1 MYQISDLYSK
11 SWKRDLRNFSGIV
24 GETITCRDA
33 AWLENYKE
41 TFSFYAFTL
50 VISGNIKIKYD
61 GGDIELK
68 KDSFHLYLPGSEF
81 SIIEVS
87 EDYKALCIIADES
100 CIIDLPYMEKLLV
113 MTYSPSLLKLKGHV
127 QLTDES
133 WSRMVK
139 LFSLLEDY
147 SLSTVKYRVDCIKE
161 IFSALLYDFSGILEL
176 NKTER
181 IATENLEG
189 IFFKFFQLLKENFR
203 NRHEIR
209 YYSNKLGI
217 TPEYLSRIVKK
228 LTGKTVMHFLDR
240 MLLTEASRQLIHS
253 DISIGELATYLNF
266 ATSAGLSKFF
276 KNHKGISPLKY
287 RQIHKTRHDLERIDT
302 YS

>member
-11 SWKRDLRNFSGIV
+11 SWKRDLKNFSGIV
-24 GETITCRDA
+24 AETITCKDA
-33 AWLENYKE
+33 SWLEDYIE

-50 VISGNIKIKYD
+50 VISGNIRIKYD
-61 GGDIELK
+61 GGNIDLK

-81 SIIEVS
+81 SVIEVS

-100 CIIDLPYMEKLLV
+100 YIIDLPYMEKLLV
-113 MTYSPSLLKLKGHV
+113 MTYSPSLLKLKGLI
-127 QLTDES
+127 QLNEENYGRLFKLLLLIEGY
-133 WSRMVK
+133 SRTGLK
-139 LFSLLEDY
+139 Y
-147 SLSTVKYRVDCIKE
+147 SNDCIKE
-161 IFSALLYDFSGILEL
+161 IFSALVYDFSGIMEL

-203 NRHEIR
+203 TQHEIR

-217 TPEYLSRIVKK
+217 TPEYLSRIVRKIA
-228 LTGKTVMHFLDR
+228 GKTIMHFLDR

-253 DISIGELATYLNF
+253 DISIGELAIYLNF
-266 ATSAGLSKFF
+266 ATSASLSKFF

-287 RQIHKTRHDLERIDT
+287 RQIHTNLKA
-302 YS
+302 